1 MPQIGVGQYFG
12 YGTST
17 ADTAIGIV
25 TGGDLGWNPNIQTR
39 QGIYAQAADVG
50 GSMSA
55 AGTASIALQA
65 KALFTTAGNLVRASA
80 TSPTIN
86 ALVFEGGASDDG
98 SAWKHT
104 GCKLTSATFACAVDG
119 PLTAD
124 IAWVGTGEDVGA
136 AAPPVSTQLT
146 YEWFSGVVTIDSAA
160 LLCQDMSLAVTT
172 GVAPYWSLDTKAD
185 HKRMPDGLTVGSQNV
200 TLTCNVLTFPGTT
213 RVNNWVLGDAPTGT
227 IAASFAFTGTD
238 TITFTLANLTC
249 TSMGIPFQAGD
260 GAVVYPLGF
269 KAKPN
274 DITALTI
281 A

>member
-12 YGTST
+12 YGTSA

-50 GSMSA
+50 GSMSV
-55 AGTASIALQA
+55 AGTASIAMQA
-65 KALFTTAGNLVRASA
+65 KALFTTAGNLTRASA
-80 TSPTIN
+80 TNPVIN
-86 ALVFEGGASDDG
+86 ALVFEGGASADS
-98 SAWKHT
+98 SAWKHS
-104 GCKLTSATFACAVDG
+104 GCKLTSTTFACAVDG

-124 IAWVGTGEDVGA
+124 IAWVGTTESVASGTTPA
-136 AAPPVSTQLT
+136 VSTQLT
-146 YEWFSGVVTIDSAA
+146 YEWFSGVVTISGSA

-185 HKRMPDGLTVGSQNV
+185 HKRLPDGLTIGSQNV
-200 TLTCNVLTFPGTT
+200 TLTCNVLTFPGSLDA
-213 RVNNWVLGDAPTGT
+213 WVLADAPAGN
-227 IAASFAFTGTD
+227 IAASFAFPGTD

>member
-12 YGTST
+12 YGTSA

-80 TSPTIN
+80 TNPTIN
-86 ALVFEGGASDDG
+86 ALVFEGGASGDS

-104 GCKLTSATFACAVDG
+104 GCKLTSTTFACAVDG

-124 IAWVGTGEDVGA
+124 IAWVGTGEA
-136 AAPPVSTQLT
+136 AATGTTPAVSAQLT
-146 YEWFSGVVTIDSAA
+146 YEWHSGVVTIGGSA

-200 TLTCNVLTFPGTT
+200 TLTCNVLTFPGSIDA
-213 RVNNWVLGDAPTGT
+213 WVLADAPAGN